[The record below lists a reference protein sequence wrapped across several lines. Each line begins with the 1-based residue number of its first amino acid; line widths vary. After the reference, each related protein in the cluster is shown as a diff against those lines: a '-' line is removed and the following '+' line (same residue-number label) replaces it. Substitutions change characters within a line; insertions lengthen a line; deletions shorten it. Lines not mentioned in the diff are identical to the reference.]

1 MLPTRITKYLSLV
14 KNGLVLAAIFT
25 VLLFGAWKLTMGPL
39 YRTNDAA
46 SCRSKYAT
54 AKTLAETTT
63 VDFQPYADSARK
75 RGLRC
80 GMTRSVTLG
89 GIK

>member
-1 MLPTRITKYLSLV
+1 MSLSPFKKYLTLFR
-14 KNGLVLAAIFT
+14 NGLVLAAVFT
-25 VLLFGAWKLTMGPL
+25 VLLFGAWKLTTGPL

-46 SCRSKYAT
+46 TCHSKYAA
-54 AKTLAETTT
+54 AKTLVETTT
-63 VDFQPYADSARK
+63 VDFQPYADSTGK

-80 GMTRSVTLG
+80 GMVRSVTLS